1 MPKQTIILNCA
12 AGVST
17 SLLVTKMQQAAQ
29 KRKS

>member
-17 SLLVTKMQQAAQ
+17 LLLVTKMQKAAK